1 MKAMS
6 PNRMRTTQ
14 DEGPGY
20 IVKGG
25 NTERFPSN
33 LRNKTTVSNL
43 PILFNAVPAV
53 LARMRK
59 GY

>member
-6 PNRMRTTQ
+6 PNGMKTTQ
-14 DEGPGY
+14 DEAPGY
-20 IVKGG
+20 MVKGE
-25 NTERFPSN
+25 TLFPSD